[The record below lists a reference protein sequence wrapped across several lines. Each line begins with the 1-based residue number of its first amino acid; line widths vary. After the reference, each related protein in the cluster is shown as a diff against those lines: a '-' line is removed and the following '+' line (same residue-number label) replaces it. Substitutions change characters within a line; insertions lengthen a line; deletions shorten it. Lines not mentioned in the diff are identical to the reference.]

1 MRTGKATQ
9 FHYVHVNAIMDARL
23 CSGCGLLYGYG
34 PYPAETMET
43 RVARPRYGEIK
54 WCPRCEKPYPVLLRP
69 MIWPGIP
76 VVPFEYVDLMPALR
90 MAYTMGIGEPT
101 KAVQDTRPV
110 EERLA
115 ALGLAT
121 K

>member
-9 FHYVHVNAIMDARL
+9 FHYVYTSAIMDARL
-23 CSGCGLLYGYG
+23 CSGCQLLYGYG
-34 PYPAETMET
+34 PYQAANAET
-43 RVARPRYGEIK
+43 RVARVRYGEMK

-69 MIWPGIP
+69 LIWPRLP
-76 VVPFEYVDLMPALR
+76 VVSFEYVDLMSALR
-90 MAYTMGIGEPT
+90 MAYTMGIGEPP
-101 KAVQDTRPV
+101 KEEQDTRSD

-115 ALGLAT
+115 ALGLKT